1 MARALS
7 AAEEATAPRVLA
19 PRANPDLFGQEAAE
33 AQLLRAWRS
42 GRLAHAFLLCGPR
55 GLGKATLAYR
65 FARFVLAGAA
75 AAPSGGLFAALA
87 PPTPE
92 SLALGADHPV
102 FHRVAAGSHADLLTV
117 ECSYDEKRKR
127 LRDEI
132 VIDDVRAVAE
142 FFALTAAEGGWR
154 IAIVD
159 AADDLNRNAAN
170 ALLKVL
176 EEPPPRGLLFLVSH
190 APGRLL
196 PTIRSRCQR
205 LALQPL
211 AEATVAGI
219 LGRYYPALGADDTG
233 LLARL
238 AEGSAGRA
246 LELAHLGG
254 GEACRALLALF
265 EMLPRFDVAQVH
277 ALGERLGRP
286 QAAAQFR
293 TFVELLVWW
302 LARLVRAGAGEPA
315 EPPLAANEPA
325 LIGRLLAAA
334 KLDRWVEVWEKVA
347 AFLARADALS
357 LDRRHAIVL
366 VFAALAQTA
375 SGQRPDLPE

>member
-7 AAEEATAPRVLA
+7 AAEEATAPPVLV

-42 GRLAHAFLLCGPR
+42 GRLAHAFLLSGPR
-55 GLGKATLAYR
+55 GVGKATLAYR
-65 FARFVLAGAA
+65 FARFVLAGAG
-75 AAPSGGLFAALA
+75 AAPSGGLFADLA
-87 PPTPE
+87 PPAPK
-92 SLALGADHPV
+92 SLSLDPSHPV
-102 FHRVAAGSHADLLTV
+102 FHRVAAGSHADLLTI
-117 ECSYDEKRKR
+117 ECGYDDKRKR
-127 LRDEI
+127 MREEI
-132 VIDDVRAVAE
+132 VVDDVRAVAE

-219 LGRYYPALGADDTG
+219 LSRYYPALGADDTDV
-233 LLARL
+233 LARL
-238 AEGSAGRA
+238 AEGSAGHA

-254 GEACRALLALF
+254 GDAFRALLALF
-265 EMLPRFDVAQVH
+265 ATLPRFDIAQVQ

-293 TFVELLVWW
+293 TFAELLVWW
-302 LARLVRAGAGEPA
+302 LARLVRAGAGDPA
-315 EPPLAANEPA
+315 EPALAATEPA
-325 LIGRLLAAA
+325 LIARLLAAA